1 MMTLIIPRK
10 EAPVSGE
17 GTVVIPQPAGDEPV
31 IKNTFFFPD
40 IDPKRVRERMRLEQT
55 VAPARLREAI
65 KSGMAEAN
73 AELYEYREQKIAAG
87 FTRLADVPAD
97 DIDGES
103 IKVFYYER
111 AVCAMAT
118 ASLYERY
125 RGVDASAK
133 GDKKADSIDST
144 IDELW
149 RDMRWA
155 VARIQD
161 NAVHWMTSGRDAL
174 SEPFHAVAISGRPC
188 RVPVTVSVSIHWKNW
203 SPSGVP
209 LAAYRLKRSKHH
221 EEIIPFTDAE
231 RVAGADAGTVPDLPA

>member
-1 MMTLIIPRK
+1 M
-10 EAPVSGE
+10 
-17 GTVVIPQPAGDEPV
+17 
-31 IKNTFFFPD
+31 KNTFFFPD

-65 KSGMAEAN
+65 KSGMAETN

-155 VARIQD
+155 VARIQ
-161 NAVHWMTSGRDAL
+161 GKPRC
-174 SEPFHAVAISGRPC
+174 I
-188 RVPVTVSVSIHWKNW
+188 VSQI
-203 SPSGVP
+203 
-209 LAAYRLKRSKHH
+209 
-221 EEIIPFTDAE
+221 
-231 RVAGADAGTVPDLPA
+231 